1 MVITKTYQDI
11 KAVLMQPGTTHGS
24 SNKIKEPYYII
35 DAGDQSVFIL
45 SPGQNGTEY
54 NKTEGFLSTVNTVHT
69 FQCLY
74 GQGAIL
80 MQRQDENG
88 QAKEFKVLTLNPGRQ
103 VLLPAGWAMCLV
115 NVGKNLLVVLGNIN
129 INSKQITSKQ
139 IIENGGMSYYVVE
152 KKGEI
157 SLEQNPK
164 YRVHPQISTE

>member
-11 KAVLMQPGTTHGS
+11 KPVLMQPGT
-24 SNKIKEPYYII
+24 NKIKEPYYII
-35 DAGDQSVFIL
+35 DADEQSVFVV

-115 NVGKNLLVVLGNIN
+115 NVGKNLLVVLGNID
-129 INSKQITSKQ
+129 INSKQITSKP
-139 IIENGGMSYYVVE
+139 IIENGGMSYFVVE